1 MRDLQTGVAEELEL
15 ELDVVNDE
23 TLSSSSPLGSELS
36 SPSSS
41 GTDDGS
47 VESVAAKVAVG
58 LNRGRIARA
67 TRLPAGWRLIAL
79 TLAILAWLCRPT
91 PRLLS
96 CIPDMA
102 DSYYYYSSNERRGKK
117 NVGLPKKRGVGK
129 ITCTE
134 HTDSE
139 SRRRQPGA
147 RDDSNFF

>member
-1 MRDLQTGVAEELEL
+1 MQDLQTGVAEELEL
-15 ELDVVNDE
+15 DVVNNG
-23 TLSSSSPLGSELS
+23 TLFSSSPLGSESS

-47 VESVAAKVAVG
+47 VESMSAKVAVG

-102 DSYYYYSSNERRGKK
+102 DSYYYYSSNERRGSKEC
-117 NVGLPKKRGVGK
+117 GTPKETGSGGENLHRA
-129 ITCTE
+129 
-134 HTDSE
+134 H
-139 SRRRQPGA
+139 RQRADGGSQEQEMILLA
-147 RDDSNFF
+147 